1 MSKSLRGLL
10 LALIAT
16 VVAGSASAESTAPKT
31 NLNVALLRDK
41 ANVPALTTW
50 HQLKN
55 MRDND
60 LWGIRTQATVF
71 YGRSTNG
78 SHIAKNFGANGSD
91 NITVYSDS
99 AQPELSALA
108 DGIYRYRVAGDLLAH
123 FEGSTESPLAGN
135 IKYDPKQTVV
145 GARLDVLYRADKL
158 LDGLYFGAIVP
169 VHRVKNDLGVKISAE
184 TDISEAAGNTRL
196 LDLLYGNNVTRA
208 DAKNVHTKL
217 NYGKMCSNSRT
228 SLGDI
233 EVYAGWNFLEG
244 EKYHV
249 GFNAGAILP
258 TSGDPKS
265 EYLWAARMDD
275 NAWGIRLGTDAH
287 ALLWEDKDQSLT
299 VHGSLLYKYRFSSTE
314 RRTLGLKSLNYGS
327 GASSDVDA
335 VWQNPILSHLFL
347 VGTVGSAGLQPLAN
361 VSTLDVKVKGR
372 SQLEADLS
380 TCYKNGGFTLD
391 IGCGAI
397 WREREDLSLK
407 STCTGWTDQK
417 FGVANKVYDAQNAFG
432 AANTLMS
439 AVTGKE
445 TDGLIKTSDLD
456 LKAASAASQL
466 VWKAHVGVGYTTKT
480 WDYPVS
486 FGAGAGYEL
495 PGNNRDA
502 LEGYSLWAKAG
513 IAF

>member
-10 LALIAT
+10 LALIVTA
-16 VVAGSASAESTAPKT
+16 VAGTAVAESTAPKT

-60 LWGIRTQATVF
+60 LWGIRAQATAF

-78 SHIAKNFGANGSD
+78 SHIAKNFGSRGTD
-91 NITVYSDS
+91 NITVYADPTE
-99 AQPELSALA
+99 PELSGLA
-108 DGIYRYRVAGDLLAH
+108 NGTYRDQVAGDLLAH
-123 FEGSTESPLAGN
+123 VEGSTESTLAGN
-135 IKYDPKQTVV
+135 IKYDPKQTVL
-145 GARLDVLYRADKL
+145 GARLDLLYRADKL
-158 LDGLYFGAIVP
+158 LDGLYFGAILPIHHV
-169 VHRVKNDLGVKISAE
+169 RNDLGVNVSAD
-184 TDISEAAGNTRL
+184 TTIAEAAGDVKL
-196 LDLLYGNNVTRA
+196 LDLLYGNDITRA

-217 NYGKMCSNSRT
+217 AYGKMCSNSRT
-228 SLGDI
+228 ALGDL

-258 TSGDPKS
+258 TSGDPKA

-275 NAWGIRLGTDAH
+275 NAWGIRLGADAH
-287 ALLWEDKDQSLT
+287 TTLWEDEDQSLT
-299 VHGSLLYKYRFSSTE
+299 LHGSLLYKYRFSSTE
-314 RRTLGLKSLNYGS
+314 KRTLGLKSLYYGS
-327 GASSDVDA
+327 GASSNVKA
-335 VWQNPILSHLFL
+335 EWQNPILSHLFL
-347 VGTVGSAGLQPLAN
+347 VGENGVAGLQPLAN

-380 TCYKNGGFTLD
+380 ACYKNGGFTLD
-391 IGCGAI
+391 IGGGLI
-397 WREREDLSLK
+397 WRESEDLSLK
-407 STCTGWTDQK
+407 ATCTGWDDQK
-417 FGVANKVYDAQNAFG
+417 YGVKNKAYDAQNLFG
-432 AANTLMS
+432 AANTLMG
-439 AVTGKE
+439 AVTGQT
-445 TDGLIKTSDLD
+445 TDGLIKTADLD
-456 LKAASAASQL
+456 LEAASAASQL
-466 VWKAHVGVGYTTKT
+466 VYKAHVGVGYTTKA

-495 PGNNRDA
+495 PSHNRDA